1 MLKFVNHM
9 GLKKGKA
16 TMANEQNST
25 YAMQLHLELQESQLR
40 SMSTEEADI
49 LFKYG
54 KVKKSISRDI
64 IVPSSLTLHQLHFLI
79 NVAFGW
85 TNSHLHSF
93 QLPKPLFEKLT
104 EGKLLDIAPIFGYYL
119 QFPNSTFDDA
129 FWDDDYDESKS
140 PRTWMRSKYLKR
152 YKYKGY
158 SQYWIENQTE
168 IATLAKSIP
177 VLKVHSFHLSDEVKP
192 REVKIEDA
200 TLQDLLGAII
210 FDNGTPDEL
219 KESLRLDEILSLNP
233 TKIEKAKEN
242 IFLIDTNDLKLYS
255 YYRDSV
261 ITGQI
266 QEDGPTDVAQYFYGI
281 RKMEKLQ
288 KEFEPKVVAPITKE
302 LLYRYDYGDGWE
314 VEIEL
319 VGEFGKGGKSVE
331 HEVAQQVIEKR
342 KPICIVKDGL
352 NVLDDCGNVYG
363 YKDMLETIYEGEAEE
378 AMEMKAWARSQ
389 GWTGRDV
396 SPKNLV

>member
-1 MLKFVNHM
+1 
-9 GLKKGKA
+9 
-16 TMANEQNST
+16 MANNQNST

-40 SMSTEEADI
+40 SMSTEEAGI
-49 LFKYG
+49 LPKYG

-93 QLPKPLFEKLT
+93 QLPESLFEKLT
-104 EGKLLDIAPIFGYYL
+104 EGKLLDIAPVFGYYL
-119 QFPNSTFDDA
+119 QFPSSTFYDA

-140 PRTWMRSKYLKR
+140 LRTWMRSKYLKR
-152 YKYKGY
+152 YRYKGL

-168 IATLAKSIP
+168 IATLVESIP
-177 VLKVHSFHLSDEVKP
+177 VLKVYPFHLNDEAKQ
-192 REVKIEDA
+192 REVKIKDA
-200 TLQDLLGAII
+200 TLQDLLGAVF
-210 FDNGTPDEL
+210 FDYGTPDEL

-233 TKIEKAKEN
+233 TKVEKAKEN
-242 IFLIDTNDLKLYS
+242 IVPIDIYDLKLYS
-255 YYRDSV
+255 YYRDIV
-261 ITGQI
+261 ISGQI
-266 QEDGPTDVAQYFYGI
+266 EEDGPTDVAQYLHGI
-281 RKMEKLQ
+281 RKIEKLQ
-288 KEFEPKVVAPITKE
+288 KEFEPEVVAPITKE

-314 VEIEL
+314 IEIKL

-342 KPICIVKDGL
+342 KPICIAKDGL

-363 YKDMLETIYEGEAEE
+363 YIDMLETIYEGEAKE
-378 AMEMKAWARSQ
+378 AIEMKEWARSQ

>member
-1 MLKFVNHM
+1 M
-9 GLKKGKA
+9 
-16 TMANEQNST
+16 T
-25 YAMQLHLELQESQLR
+25 
-40 SMSTEEADI
+40 EADI
-49 LFKYG
+49 LSKYG

-104 EGKLLDIAPIFGYYL
+104 EGKLLDIAPVFGYYL
-119 QFPNSTFDDA
+119 QFPNSTFYDA

-152 YKYKGY
+152 YRYKGY

-168 IATLAKSIP
+168 IAALAESIP
-177 VLKVHSFHLSDEVKP
+177 VLKVYPFHLNDEAKP
-192 REVKIEDA
+192 REVKIEEA
-200 TLQDLLGAII
+200 TLQDLLGAVF
-210 FDNGTPDEL
+210 FDYGTPDEL
-219 KESLRLDEILSLNP
+219 KESLRLDEILSLSP
-233 TKIEKAKEN
+233 TTVEKAKEN
-242 IFLIDTNDLKLYS
+242 IVSIDIYDLKLYS
-255 YYRDSV
+255 YYRDTV

-266 QEDGPTDVAQYFYGI
+266 EEDGPTDVAQYFYGL

-288 KEFEPKVVAPITKE
+288 KEFEPEVVAPITKE

-314 VEIEL
+314 IEIKL
-319 VGEFGKGGKSVE
+319 VGEFGKNGKSVE
-331 HEVAQQVIEKR
+331 SEVAQQVIEKR
-342 KPICIVKDGL
+342 KPICIAKDGL

-363 YKDMLETIYEGEAEE
+363 YIDMLETIYEGEAKE
-378 AMEMKAWARSQ
+378 AIEMKEWARSQ